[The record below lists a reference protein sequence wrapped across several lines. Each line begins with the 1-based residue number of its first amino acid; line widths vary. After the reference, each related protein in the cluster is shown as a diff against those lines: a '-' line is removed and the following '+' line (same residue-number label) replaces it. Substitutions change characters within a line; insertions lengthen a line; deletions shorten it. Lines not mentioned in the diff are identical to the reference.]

1 MGILVCVIKGGCVN
15 TFESIVEK
23 SNKILSKIDLFNP
36 LEKKESQ
43 FYFFQKMQRINAN
56 CQGFY
61 HEMSNGNWLAT
72 SGTWFHNSGISS
84 GDEKKLL
91 EIICKN
97 DINSVVKNIDGF
109 FNLMFWDEIKKKLCI
124 VTDII
129 GSAYCFFRIIND
141 CIIVSNSSYF
151 LAKLGRVTI
160 DLESFQEFIN
170 LGIIYGK
177 KSFFNEVKRLD
188 FSSIIYVKNGSI
200 ESKKYWLAENIHEIE
215 CSTDEAVDKFSEC
228 LYSCIDKSEVVS
240 SNPVIDLTS
249 GFDSRVLVTGFINK
263 NKKFSTNVVGNNK
276 SKDVIISKELAEIY
290 SISHHHVETKKT
302 INYEHFMSLLWLT
315 DGEMDLFE
323 YSNIFNTHLWLS
335 KKFNIGFNG
344 SFGELARGYWWE
356 LLVPNVGKYQRLD
369 SRMLSK
375 KRFAAQVAPIS
386 LIELNRQELIDR
398 LAAEIDHLL
407 YPIRDTRNTFQ
418 MDCCYLFMRMRC
430 WQGRIASA
438 TDKIWPCFSPL
449 MLRQMIE
456 LLLALPP
463 EIKNNDRLYKNFLAK
478 VNPLWAK
485 HRTESGCPAEPVM
498 LKNAHQF
505 WPIPFNLARKSVQK
519 ISSKLGVGLPKKH
532 LLEDFQLRQ
541 GVFKDERFRSFLSF
555 KRMVS
560 ANYLESGQLQNFLEQ
575 SMDSEFSY
583 QIFWQRLLSYEL
595 LIKTVEVK

>member
-97 DINSVVKNIDGF
+97 DINSVVNNIDGF
-109 FNLMFWDEIKKKLCI
+109 FNLMFWDEIEKKLCI

-160 DLESFQEFIN
+160 DLESFQEFFN

-188 FSSIIYVKNGSI
+188 FSSIISIKNGSI
-200 ESKKYWLAENIHEIE
+200 ESKKYWRAENIHEIE
-215 CSTDEAVDKFSEC
+215 CSIDEAVDKFSEC
-228 LYSCIDKSEVVS
+228 LSSCIDKSEGVS

-249 GFDSRVLVTGFINK
+249 GFDSRVLVTGFINQ

-276 SKDVIISKELAEIY
+276 SKDVIISKELAAIY
-290 SISHHHVETKKT
+290 NISHNHVETKKT

-386 LIELNRQELIDR
+386 LIELNHQELIDR

-407 YPIRDTRNTFQ
+407 DPIRDTRNTFQ

-438 TDKIWPCFSPL
+438 TDRIWPCFSPL

-463 EIKNNDRLYKNFLAK
+463 EIKNNDRLYRNFLAK

-498 LKNAHQF
+498 FKNAYKF
-505 WPIPFNLARKSVQK
+505 WPIPFNLMRKSMQK
-519 ISSKLGVGLPKKH
+519 VSGIIGVNFLSNRLQKDFKFREAVSRDKRFRDCLDLNYMVSGI
-532 LLEDFQLRQ
+532 LLENE
-541 GVFKDERFRSFLSF
+541 K
-555 KRMVS
+555 
-560 ANYLESGQLQNFLEQ
+560 LQNILEQ
-575 SMDSEFSY
+575 SKLSNFKY
-583 QIFWQRLLSYEL
+583 QISWQRLLTYEY
-595 LIKTVEVK
+595 IMKNVDI